1 MRLGAKL
8 TLWVLIPLLL
18 VLMTFTLVTLQRE
31 REVHQ
36 REVREE
42 AERIANTLAI
52 SVTEALRRR
61 SPAEINRIAEESAL
75 EKSRFGLAVF
85 DSEGRP
91 ILTWGLA
98 WGTGAIGPRELATLS
113 SIPRGMGVVEQV
125 GGTTVRSHLVT
136 LSSGGKLLGGLK
148 VSVGLQE
155 TQRVLDRERN
165 YFLGML
171 AVVCVVMIALVS
183 LTIRRTVS
191 LPLRRLMGRIA
202 ALGRGEAPEDVTI
215 PGKDEVA
222 QLARQFNLL
231 AQHLDEARRRLL
243 QESEYARNVI
253 QNITDGIIGVD
264 SGLRIR
270 TWNQAMVERYGIAE
284 SEVLGHHLFEAFP
297 ALEREGLGEE
307 LERLLDGER
316 RTFSLRSFEHETL
329 HRGRAV
335 LNIRGSALRGSTD
348 QVEGAVLAIE
358 DLTDRVSL
366 EREVQQAEKLAVVG
380 QLAAGIAHQIGTP
393 LNVISGSAE
402 YLMMERGTDRP
413 RPQELEIIVAQTD
426 RITKLIQQL
435 LNFARPARMALQ
447 PLRLNDLVRD
457 VLGLT
462 EHQIA
467 KERIAVKTDFQPDL
481 PAITGDENQLEQAF
495 LNIVVNAW
503 HAMPMGGTLTI
514 RTRSAPTADRPR
526 RAGRDAPAGV
536 EVTIA
541 DTGIGIPAEHL
552 PRIFDPFF
560 STKGVGKGTG
570 LGLAITRR
578 ILEDHHGII
587 EVASEVGRGTTF
599 TIYLPA
605 EGFTHDDDGARSDRG

>member
-18 VLMTFTLVTLQRE
+18 VLVIFALVTLRRE
-31 REVHQ
+31 SEVHQ

-52 SVTEALRRR
+52 AVTDALRRR
-61 SPAEINRIAEESAL
+61 SPADIHRIAEESGL
-75 EKSRFGLAVF
+75 DKSRFGLAVY
-85 DSEGRP
+85 DAQGRP
-91 ILTWGLA
+91 IMAWGLA
-98 WGTGAIGPRELATLS
+98 WGAGGVAPRELAALTS
-113 SIPRGMGVVEQV
+113 VPRGVGIMEVEAD
-125 GGTTVRSHLVT
+125 TAVRSHLVA
-136 LSSGGKLLGGLK
+136 LSSGGELLGGLK
-148 VSVGLQE
+148 VSVSLKRVQE
-155 TQRVLDRERN
+155 ILDHERN
-165 YFLGML
+165 YFLGL
-171 AVVCVVMIALVS
+171 VAVVGVFLAGLIT

-191 LPLRRLMGRIA
+191 LPLQGLMARIA
-202 ALGRGEAPEDVTI
+202 SLGRGESPEDVAV

-222 QLARQFNLL
+222 QLTRDFNFLARN
-231 AQHLDEARRRLL
+231 LDEARRRLL
-243 QESEYARNVI
+243 RESDHLRNVI

-264 SGLRIR
+264 AGLRIR
-270 TWNQAMVERYGIAE
+270 TWNRAMVDRYGIPE
-284 SEVLGHHLFEAFP
+284 SEVLGRDLFEAFP
-297 ALEREGLGEE
+297 ALEREGLREE
-307 LERLLDGER
+307 LDRLIRGER
-316 RTFSLRSFEHETL
+316 RTFSLRNFEHETL
-329 HRGRAV
+329 RRGCVV

-358 DLTDRVSL
+358 DVTDRVSL

-402 YLMMERGTDRP
+402 YLMMEWGADRP

-447 PLRLNDLVRD
+447 PVKLNDLLRD

-467 KERIAVKTDFQPDL
+467 KERIGVATDFQPDL
-481 PAITGDENQLEQAF
+481 PAIVGDENQLEQAF
-495 LNIVVNAW
+495 LNIVINAW
-503 HAMPMGGTLTI
+503 HAMPAGGTLTL
-514 RTRSAPTADRPR
+514 RTRSVPMTDRSR
-526 RAGRDAPAGV
+526 RAGRPATAGV
-536 EVTIA
+536 EVIIA
-541 DTGIGIPAEHL
+541 DTGIGIPAELL

-578 ILEDHHGII
+578 IVEDHQGSI

-599 TIYLPA
+599 TIRLPA
-605 EGFTHDDDGARSDRG
+605 EGVQA